1 MKKKELISGSIIN
14 THGIKYISDLQVVKE
29 GNKYRRWCVFECSCG
44 KRFKCR
50 IDDVYYKRTSCGCKK
65 GSKPNEYKEGDLIN
79 GIKFIKSCGTKKYA
93 QRAIFECPICKN
105 EWESLISNIQAGNT
119 KSCCGVKRGWS
130 KSQWVKLSITAK
142 LYKVRLYNDVES
154 FIKIG
159 ITTKRVTQRF
169 RIERKQKTNI
179 PYKCEVLKVI
189 EGESGYIFD
198 LENRTKRLFK
208 KYSYKPLISFQGES
222 ECYKL
227 K

>member
-1 MKKKELISGSIIN
+1 VKKKDLISGSIIN

-65 GSKPNEYKEGDLIN
+65 GSKPKEYKEGDLIN
-79 GIKFIKSCGTKKYA
+79 GIKFIKSCGTKRYL

-105 EWESLISNIQAGNT
+105 EWESSIGNIQAGHT

-130 KSQWVKLSITAK
+130 KSQWVKLSPTAK

-159 ITTKRVTQRF
+159 ITTKQIDQRF
-169 RIERKQKTNI
+169 RNI
-179 PYKCEVLKVI
+179 PYKYEILKIVD
-189 EGESGYIFD
+189 GESDYIFD

-208 KYSYKPLISFQGES
+208 KYSYKPLILFKGES